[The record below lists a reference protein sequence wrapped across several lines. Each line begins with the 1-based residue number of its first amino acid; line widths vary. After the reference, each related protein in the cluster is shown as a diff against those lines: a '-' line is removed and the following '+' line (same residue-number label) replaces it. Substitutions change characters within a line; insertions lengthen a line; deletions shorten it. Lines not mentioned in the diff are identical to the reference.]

1 MSFWENVERKRA
13 ALGMSRAEMSRRAGI
28 SESTVFN
35 GVKRK
40 SRPTGAVRRQLELV
54 LALEE
59 QVQKDEGA
67 AVGSRQSADGRAA

>member
-1 MSFWENVERKRA
+1 MSFWKDAEKRRQV
-13 ALGMSRAEMSRRAGI
+13 LGLSRAEMCRRAGI
-28 SESTVFN
+28 SESTVTY
-35 GVKRK
+35 GLKRG

-67 AVGSRQSADGRAA
+67 AVGNGQSAVGRVA